1 MESTLENSI
10 TEKIN
15 NPLKNEDRKYV
26 DLIICPEVLTIFYL
40 SRITKIDLLT
50 LILLFEKMGT
60 NLYYMFHMLAK
71 KKISFPSESN
81 LLKAVNF
88 CETCDSLLVNP
99 SQKSKISEKDRLVF
113 DELCSSV
120 VDRKYIRVALDDV
133 SEDPIRKIIKTK
145 SLVSKSELDSVIKK
159 YIRKERRRLVKL
171 NQLNTLYD
179 DTNETRI
186 SFIDKVAKIMLEKN
200 PDKEL
205 NSIKELVILL
215 LEGYRRND

>member
-1 MESTLENSI
+1 
-10 TEKIN
+10 
-15 NPLKNEDRKYV
+15 
-26 DLIICPEVLTIFYL
+26 
-40 SRITKIDLLT
+40 
-50 LILLFEKMGT
+50 
-60 NLYYMFHMLAK
+60 MLAK

-120 VDRKYIRVALDDV
+120 VDRKYIRVALDDI

-145 SLVSKSELDSVIKK
+145 SLVSKSELDSAIKK

>member
-1 MESTLENSI
+1 M
-10 TEKIN
+10 
-15 NPLKNEDRKYV
+15 KNEDHKYV

-120 VDRKYIRVALDDV
+120 VDRKYIRVALDDI

-145 SLVSKSELDSVIKK
+145 SLVSKSELDSAIKK

-205 NSIKELVILL
+205 NSIKELIILL

>member
-1 MESTLENSI
+1 M
-10 TEKIN
+10 
-15 NPLKNEDRKYV
+15 KNEDHKYV

-120 VDRKYIRVALDDV
+120 VDRKYIRVALDDI

-145 SLVSKSELDSVIKK
+145 SLVSKSELDSAIKK

-179 DTNETRI
+179 DTNETRT

>member
-1 MESTLENSI
+1 M
-10 TEKIN
+10 
-15 NPLKNEDRKYV
+15 
-26 DLIICPEVLTIFYL
+26 
-40 SRITKIDLLT
+40 
-50 LILLFEKMGT
+50 
-60 NLYYMFHMLAK
+60 
-71 KKISFPSESN
+71 
-81 LLKAVNF
+81 LKAVNF

-120 VDRKYIRVALDDV
+120 VDRKYIRVALDDI

-145 SLVSKSELDSVIKK
+145 SLVSKSELDSAIKK